1 MQVST
6 GRFYDTAART
16 MARLTSHAG
25 EMQER
30 IATGKRLAAP
40 SDDAVAYRRLQGLA
54 QANADGAVHGQN
66 LKVAGSVL
74 AQADS
79 VLTGVTDQLQRASE
93 LALQAANGTM
103 STADRRVIGLEMES
117 ILWSLIQLANAED
130 PRGEPLFGGADGGAG
145 AVRQADGS
153 YALANLAPSAI
164 PVGEGE
170 AIRASEPAA
179 RVFGFAGA
187 NGATDVIAV
196 VQALATALQ
205 SGTDQATIEAG
216 VADLKL
222 AGDQVS
228 AVQASLGARA
238 ARVDL
243 AQAQL
248 DRAATDREE
257 ARSGLEDADVTAT
270 VTELQKTMT
279 VLQATQASFS
289 KLSSLSL
296 FDYLR

>member
-6 GRFYDTAART
+6 GRFYDTAAAT
-16 MARLTSHAG
+16 MSRLTSRAG

-40 SDDAVAYRRLQGLA
+40 SDDAVAFRRLQGLA
-54 QANADGAVHGQN
+54 QANADGAVYGAN

-74 AQADS
+74 AQAGS

-93 LALQAANGTM
+93 LALSAANGTM
-103 STADRRVIGLEMES
+103 SAADRRVIGLEMES
-117 ILWSLIQLANAED
+117 ILQSLVQLANAQD
-130 PRGEPLFGGADGGAG
+130 PRGEPLFGGADGGRG
-145 AVRQADGS
+145 AVEQADGA
-153 YALANLAPSAI
+153 YALAAAAPSAI

-170 AIRASEPAA
+170 SIRASEPAA
-179 RVFGFAGA
+179 RVFGFTNA
-187 NGATDVIAV
+187 NGPTDVIAV
-196 VQALATALQ
+196 VQALGAALR
-205 SGTDQATIEAG
+205 SGTDQATIQAG

-248 DRAATDREE
+248 DRAAADREE
-257 ARSGLEDADVTAT
+257 ARSGLEDADITAT
-270 VTELQKTMT
+270 VTELQKTAT

-289 KLSSLSL
+289 KLSSMSL